1 MLKRMLCVL
10 LLAALLLPAMAAAE
24 EDAWLIP
31 DSDVRQL
38 TEKELLQWD
47 YESLGYI
54 LHEIYARHGYRFDEG
69 SAYGA
74 YFSQQ
79 SWYTPGTEN
88 NAEGCFARMT
98 DVEWANAELIR
109 EVRLSLMVK
118 GSTNPEGRSL
128 WSDEPVIAP
137 LSFQLVSMKS
147 GEKYSVYSAASS
159 KAWRGAKGKASVST
173 NGDVWAAGWENGWL
187 LIYYETSKGS
197 VRVGYIDGSKIS
209 GGTGVD
215 TELVF
220 AYAPARITQ
229 KAALTDDIT
238 RAASSITTLKA
249 GKEVTYLAPYYG
261 EKDWA
266 YIETK
271 YDKKT
276 VRGFVPMDSIELLPV
291 E

>member
-10 LLAALLLPAMAAAE
+10 LVLLLPAVAAA
-24 EDAWLIP
+24 DDGAWLIE
-31 DSDVRQL
+31 DSHVRQL

-54 LHEIYARHGYRFDEG
+54 LHEIYARHGYRFDAG
-69 SAYGA
+69 SDYEA
-74 YFSQQ
+74 YFTAQ
-79 SWYTPGTEN
+79 SWYTPGTQN
-88 NAEGCFARMT
+88 NVEGCYARMN
-98 DVEWANAELIR
+98 DVEWANAELIKQ
-109 EVRLSLMVK
+109 VRLSLLIK
-118 GSTNPEGRSL
+118 GSSNPDGRSL

-147 GEKYSVYSAASS
+147 GEKYAVYSAAST

-209 GGTGVD
+209 GDPGAEG
-215 TELVF
+215 ELTF
-220 AYAPARITQ
+220 AYAPAKITQ

-261 EKDWA
+261 ETDWA

-276 VRGFVPMDSIELLPV
+276 VRGFVPMDSIELLPA